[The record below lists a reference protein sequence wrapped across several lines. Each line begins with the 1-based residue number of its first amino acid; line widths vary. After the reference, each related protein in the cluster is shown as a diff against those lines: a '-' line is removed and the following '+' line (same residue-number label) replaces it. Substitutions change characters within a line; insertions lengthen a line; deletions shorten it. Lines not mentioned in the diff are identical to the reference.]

1 MNDYLQWIVDA
12 WNQLP
17 MDTIVGSF
25 KGCGLTTALDGSDDD
40 QIHCFKPDGPIQNGC
55 ELLQQK
61 RAEVEMID
69 LIEQVYIE
77 EEEEAFGYDSD
88 ESVDFEIV

>member
-1 MNDYLQWIVDA
+1 M
-12 WNQLP
+12 
-17 MDTIVGSF
+17 
-25 KGCGLTTALDGSDDD
+25 TTGFIASNRTD
-40 QIHCFKPDGPIQNGC
+40 QNGC

-77 EEEEAFGYDSD
+77 EEEEAFCYDSD